1 MRKINTHEIYK
12 ATKQM
17 ALTANC
23 NVNNDVVLSLEKA
36 FDNES
41 NQTAKFALQTILQND
56 KIASEQNIPACQD
69 TGMAVVFCEIGQII
83 GHHVAENVILFLHRS
98 PGASESTEPV
108 PQIA

>member
-1 MRKINTHEIYK
+1 
-12 ATKQM
+12 M
-17 ALTANC
+17 ALTAHC

-69 TGMAVVFCEIGQII
+69 TGMAVVFCEIGQEVFF
-83 GHHVAENVILFLHRS
+83 GRCVFARPDKQCH
-98 PGASESTEPV
+98 
-108 PQIA
+108 